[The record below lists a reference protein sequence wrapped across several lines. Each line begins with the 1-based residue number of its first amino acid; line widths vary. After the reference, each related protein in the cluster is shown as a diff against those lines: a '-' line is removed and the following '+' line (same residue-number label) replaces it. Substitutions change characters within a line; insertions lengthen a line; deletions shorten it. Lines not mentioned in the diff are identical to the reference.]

1 VRRIL
6 RLSMVVAASLLIGW
20 VLTTMDLGSR
30 PPIFRTVGVL
40 ASDAEAG
47 EKPSWPLAKLRLLT
61 RSIGFIRTHY
71 VVPARVRPK
80 AMLIGALRG
89 AEAAVPDLLVT
100 PDSEDEDRVRQVQI
114 RIGDRVKTFEIGEI
128 RDLYEMNWRL
138 LDCFEFIAPNLP
150 PDVKPEDVEYAAING
165 LLTPLDEHSNFL
177 PPQAYKEMQ
186 LDTQGRFGG
195 LGIVI
200 SARKGLITV
209 VSVMPETPAARA
221 GLRSGDQIMQIN
233 EESAINMPLSDAVS
247 RLRGEPGT
255 RVRILVQRKEWSD
268 PKSLTLERA
277 EIHVRSVTSEKL
289 GDGVGYVRIRNFQ
302 EDTAEQL
309 RDHLKRLRAA
319 GSLKG
324 LVLDLRQNPGGLLE
338 VAVDVANLFVAKG
351 TLVVTE
357 GQGHR
362 MRQEYEAD
370 GTAPHARLPMVVL
383 VDEGSAS
390 AAEIVAG
397 ALKNDDRAL
406 LLGTRTFGKGTV
418 QVLFDVGDGALKLT
432 VAQYLTP
439 GDISIQGVGVA
450 PDIELIPART
460 SGDYVTLGTGD
471 ERMQRDPK
479 RKLEAFGKVADD
491 RPERRLRYL
500 STDDQQERGA
510 DDEEEPPLRDDE
522 TFRRDEVIDL
532 AQRVTLAMSVA
543 SRRRGLA
550 EVEAPMEA
558 WSRSEDQ
565 RLVEALAARGID
577 WTAGPAGD
585 GSALDLRWSLEA
597 PQPLVPDRKV
607 TMKMTARNNGA
618 RSLSRVRVVT
628 ESDFEPLDGREFLF
642 GRLRPGEAVT
652 REIQVR
658 IPADSWERQ
667 DRVDFRLFQGEEELT
682 RPPSATVAV
691 ASLPRPLFAW
701 DVQVLDDQGNGNGVL
716 EPGESATLLVDLLNV
731 GEGAARKVLVTARN
745 KEGQAG
751 LQVRNGRATLSQ
763 GLKQK
768 QYQQVRLQVEWP
780 SAQQEIQPSLE
791 VSVMDLALREVAS
804 EDVVFP
810 VSTTRV
816 PAFEPRRGSLKTG
829 SGGATLRRA
838 ALESAAPLFH
848 LPSDFRLRALG
859 RQGEWWR
866 VEVEEG
872 RVGFVKD
879 SEVTW
884 DGQDATRF
892 STLPMMPEL
901 GYVPP
906 MLDVR
911 VEPVA
916 AADGK
921 CGSVRIQGTVR
932 FPGREG
938 DARRKILV
946 FRGNAKVHFWTRQGP
961 TTEATVPLDATV
973 PLVQGRN
980 DFMVVAVEGK
990 DRTTIRRFSRW
1001 QPESPSC
1008 VAVGTTARGEP

>member
-1 VRRIL
+1 MRRMV
-6 RLSMVVAASLLIGW
+6 RLSMVVVASLLIGW
-20 VLTTMDLGSR
+20 ALTTMDLGSR

-47 EKPSWPLAKLRLLT
+47 EKPAWPLAKLRLLT
-61 RSIGFIRTHY
+61 RSVGFIRTNY

-89 AEAAVPDLLVT
+89 AEAAVPDLLIT
-100 PDSEDEDRVRQVQI
+100 PDSEDEDQVRQVQV
-114 RIGDRVKTFEIGEI
+114 RIGDRVKTFDIGEI

-177 PPQAYKEMQ
+177 TPQAYKEMQ

-200 SARKGLITV
+200 SARKGFVTV

-221 GLRSGDQIMQIN
+221 GLRSGDQILQIN
-233 EESAINMPLSDAVS
+233 EESAINMPLSDAVT

-255 RVRILVQRKEWSD
+255 KVRILVQRKEWSD
-268 PKSLTLERA
+268 PKPLTLERA

-289 GDGVGYVRIRNFQ
+289 GEGIGYVRVRNFQ
-302 EDTAEQL
+302 EDTADQL

-370 GTAPHARLPMVVL
+370 GTAPYARLPMVVL

-406 LLGTRTFGKGTV
+406 LVGTRTFGKGTV

-439 GDISIQGVGVA
+439 GDISIQGVGVS

-500 STDDQQERGA
+500 SADDSGDRGA
-510 DDEEEPPLRDDE
+510 EDDDDPPLRDDE
-522 TFRRDEVIDL
+522 AFRLDEVIDL
-532 AQRVTLAMSVA
+532 AQRVTLAMSGS

-550 EVEAPMEA
+550 EVDPSLEA
-558 WSRSEDQ
+558 WGKSEDE
-565 RLVEALAARGID
+565 RLVAALNARGID
-577 WTAGPAGD
+577 WTAGPAGN
-585 GSALDLRWSLEA
+585 GSGLELRWSVDA
-597 PQPLVPDRKV
+597 TQPLVPDRKV
-607 TMKMTARNNGA
+607 TLKMTARNNGKDP
-618 RSLSRVRVVT
+618 LSRIRVVT

-642 GRLRPGEAVT
+642 GRMRPGESVT

-667 DRVDFRLFQGEEELT
+667 DRVDFRLFQGEEELA
-682 RPPSATVAV
+682 RPPSATVTV

-716 EPGESATLLVDLLNV
+716 EPGESATLLVDLFNA

-745 KEGQAG
+745 KEGQQG
-751 LQVRNGRATLSQ
+751 LQVRNGRATLAQ
-763 GLKQK
+763 GLKPK
-768 QYQQVRLQVEWP
+768 EYQQVRLQVEWP
-780 SAQQEIQPSLE
+780 AGQREIQPLLE
-791 VSVMDLALREVAS
+791 LGILDLTLREAVS
-804 EDVVFP
+804 EDVTFP

-816 PAFEPRRGSLKTG
+816 PAFEERRGALKIG
-829 SGGATLRRA
+829 PAGATLRRA
-838 ALESAAPLFH
+838 ALENAAPMFH
-848 LPSDFRLRALG
+848 LPSDFRIRALG
-859 RQGEWWR
+859 RQGDWWR

-879 SEVTW
+879 SEVSW
-884 DGQDATRF
+884 DGQDGARF
-892 STLPMMPEL
+892 SALPLVPEM
-901 GYVPP
+901 GHVPP
-906 MLDVR
+906 MMDVR
-911 VEPVA
+911 MEPGA
-916 AADGK
+916 AGDGK
-921 CGSVRIQGTVR
+921 CGSVRIRGMVR

-938 DARRKILV
+938 EARRKILV

-961 TTEATVPLDATV
+961 TTEAAVPLDALV

-980 DFMVVAVEGK
+980 DLMVVAVEGK
-990 DRTTIRRFSRW
+990 DRTTVRRFSRW

-1008 VAVGTTARGEP
+1008 AAVGSRAAGEP